1 MKTLTNIL
9 NYEINRDAINND
21 FYIVRFENEIDFKKV
36 NSRLL
41 DNPDINILS
50 LSYSY
55 GKKNYIGLSE
65 EGQVERVYQHLLEK
79 YGENGYAKVCLEDKE
94 YDEAVGKL
102 RQALSNKKE
111 FLERTRKV
119 VKDI

>member
-21 FYIVRFENEIDFKKV
+21 FYIVRFENEIGFKKV

-55 GKKNYIGLSE
+55 GKNAY
-65 EGQVERVYQHLLEK
+65 
-79 YGENGYAKVCLEDKE
+79 
-94 YDEAVGKL
+94 
-102 RQALSNKKE
+102 ALSICIN
-111 FLERTRKV
+111 V
-119 VKDI
+119 

>member
-55 GKKNYIGLSE
+55 GKNAYDKN
-65 EGQVERVYQHLLEK
+65 
-79 YGENGYAKVCLEDKE
+79 A
-94 YDEAVGKL
+94 
-102 RQALSNKKE
+102 SNKNAYD
-111 FLERTRKV
+111 
-119 VKDI
+119 KDAKDKNSYNYGNENSQY